1 MKSPIPGLIAIT
13 MLTGPMTAQ
22 ATSFTISPSEN
33 NVGDSG
39 ADWFGTFEAP
49 AGGGAVTSVSVVD
62 NGITYSSLPPI
73 LSLQYFPSPDAG
85 LQGLIVDSLVLDT
98 PVSGINFNLL
108 GSWSFMTCSFSS
120 GGGGSG
126 CGGIPEPTGTYT
138 IAAVSVHE
146 PGTYLLLGL
155 GLTGLALS
163 RKHLNDS
170 GPAPGFFLSGV
181 VRAAGRWA
189 RM

>member
-1 MKSPIPGLIAIT
+1 MQALSLGLIAIA
-13 MLTGPMTAQ
+13 MLTGPMTAE
-22 ATSFTISPSEN
+22 ATSFTISLTEN

-49 AGGGAVTSVSVVD
+49 ADGGAVTSVSVVV
-62 NGITYSSLPPI
+62 NGITYSFLAPI

-85 LQGLIVDSLVLDT
+85 LQGLIVESLVLDT
-98 PVSGINFNLL
+98 PVSGINFSLL
-108 GSWSFMTCSFSS
+108 GDWSFVTCTFSN

-126 CGGIPEPTGTYT
+126 CGGIPEAAGTYT

-163 RKHLNDS
+163 RKRK
-170 GPAPGFFLSGV
+170 AT
-181 VRAAGRWA
+181 
-189 RM
+189 